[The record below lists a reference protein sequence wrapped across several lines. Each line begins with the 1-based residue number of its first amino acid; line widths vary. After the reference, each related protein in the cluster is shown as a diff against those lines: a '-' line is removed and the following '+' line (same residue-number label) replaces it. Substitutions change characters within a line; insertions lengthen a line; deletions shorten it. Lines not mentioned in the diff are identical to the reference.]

1 MSSLHTNEP
10 NDLLPGWTGIGLWDK
25 VFSVITRRLFFIL
38 GCLGLLPASAGL
50 PESTVFVGKSRYDAL
65 VARAARENWAALPI
79 GDRTAQVGRALLGTP
94 YVNYTLELDT
104 RIEQP
109 CVNFNGM
116 DCWTFF
122 EIALGTARA
131 LKLKTQPTS
140 ADLLR
145 MIELDR
151 YRGGKCT
158 GSFISRLHH
167 LEDWSYD
174 NSRRRLVEDLT
185 PKLPGARRLQREM
198 NYMATHWRSFRQLKA
213 NPALISPMA
222 RIESE
227 VSRRGIYY
235 IPKNQVAKIEK
246 YLQNGDIISIVTTW
260 PGTYTSHVGL
270 AVRDANGP
278 IRFMH
283 ASRDAREVMIDSRLS
298 DYLARFSKH
307 QGIMVARP
315 REL

>member
-1 MSSLHTNEP
+1 MR
-10 NDLLPGWTGIGLWDK
+10 IA
-25 VFSVITRRLFFIL
+25 IL
-38 GCLGLLPASAGL
+38 GLILIANGWAQL
-50 PESTVFVGKSRYDAL
+50 PESVVFVGKGKYSAL
-65 VARAARENWAALPI
+65 VNRAVQENWAALPI
-79 GDRTAQVGRALLGTP
+79 GERTAKVGAALIGTP
-94 YVNYTLELDT
+94 YVNYTLELDS

-109 CVNFNGM
+109 CANLNGM

-131 LKLKTQPTS
+131 LKLKARPTP

-158 GSFISRLHH
+158 GSFVSRLHH
-167 LEDWSYD
+167 LEDWSHD
-174 NSRRRLVEDLT
+174 NARRNLIEDLT
-185 PKLPGARRLQREM
+185 PKLPGARPLRREM
-198 NYMATHWRSFRQLKA
+198 NYMAENSRSFRQLKA
-213 NPALISPMA
+213 NPSLIPEMA
-222 RIESE
+222 RIESGI
-227 VSRRGIYY
+227 SRRGIYY
-235 IPKNQVAKIEK
+235 IPKSQVSKIEK

-270 AVRDANGP
+270 ARRDAQGTL
-278 IRFMH
+278 RFMH
-283 ASRDAREVMIDSRLS
+283 ASRNDRAVILDSRLS

-315 REL
+315 KDL

>member
-1 MSSLHTNEP
+1 MRIAILCLILIAN
-10 NDLLPGWTGIGLWDK
+10 GW
-25 VFSVITRRLFFIL
+25 
-38 GCLGLLPASAGL
+38 AQL
-50 PESTVFVGKSRYDAL
+50 PESTVFVGKGKFTAL
-65 VARAARENWAALPI
+65 VNRAAQENWAALPI
-79 GDRTAQVGRALLGTP
+79 GERIAKVGTALIGTP
-94 YVNYTLELDT
+94 YVNYTLELDS

-109 CVNFNGM
+109 CVNLNGV

-131 LKLKTQPTS
+131 LKIKAQPTP

-158 GSFISRLHH
+158 GSFVSRLHH

-174 NSRRRLVEDLT
+174 NARRNLIEDLT
-185 PKLPGARRLQREM
+185 PKLPGARPLRREM
-198 NYMATHWRSFRQLKA
+198 NYMAENSRSFRQLKA
-213 NPALISPMA
+213 NPALIPEMA
-222 RIESE
+222 RIESGI
-227 VSRRGIYY
+227 SRRGIYY
-235 IPKNQVAKIEK
+235 IPKSQVPKIEK

-270 AVRDANGP
+270 ARRDAQGTL
-278 IRFMH
+278 RLMH
-283 ASRDAREVMIDSRLS
+283 ASRNERAVILDSRLS

-315 REL
+315 KDL